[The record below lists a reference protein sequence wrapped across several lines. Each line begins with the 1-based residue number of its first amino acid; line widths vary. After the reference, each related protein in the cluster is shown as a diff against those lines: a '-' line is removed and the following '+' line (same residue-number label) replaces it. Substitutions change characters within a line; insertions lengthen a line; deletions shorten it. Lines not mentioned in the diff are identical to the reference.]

1 MHHGGRGWGW
11 GLRSRG
17 ARRIAILGTVILLS
31 STSDAPAQK
40 PPAPAT
46 VPTAARP
53 SPLAPQS
60 RAGSPKPVVV
70 TTSALTMTG
79 LAFATRTDPLA
90 MTGFAFE
97 TKTDPL
103 HMTGLAVTV
112 STDPLVMTGTA
123 GQPLLQQPPTVQTP
137 PSR

>member
-1 MHHGGRGWGW
+1 MPHGEC

-31 STSDAPAQK
+31 STRDVPAQK
-40 PPAPAT
+40 TPAPAT

-123 GQPLLQQPPTVQTP
+123 GPALLQQPPTVQTP
-137 PSR
+137 PPR